1 MLRDEKLYP
10 DAHSFVPERYLAE
23 ADEATTKLRDPRHYV
38 FGFGRR
44 RCPGQHLIEESF
56 WIVIAT
62 MVATLDISK
71 AVDVD
76 GKVIEPDVTFD
87 NAVFRC
93 VFLCL
98 IISYVRVRL
107 TADPT
112 LTEYLLP
119 SNATSA
125 QDRTKHSRSSDKRP
139 KLWAS
144 EGWSYSFL
152 ICYRSGISSRILGHS
167 RI

>member
-10 DAHSFVPERYLAE
+10 DAHSFVPERYLVE

-71 AVDVD
+71 AVDAD
-76 GKVIEPDVTFD
+76 GKVIEPNVTFD

-93 VFLCL
+93 ALLCL
-98 IISYVRVRL
+98 TISYTNKTDGEL
-107 TADPT
+107 T

-125 QDRTKHSRSSDKRP
+125 QDRIKHSRSSDKRP

-144 EGWSYSFL
+144 EGRSYSFV
-152 ICYRSGISSRILGHS
+152 ICYRSGSRILGHS